1 MRVFKPKY
9 TDKRTGKIKKCQHW
23 YIGFTDNNDI
33 RRRLP
38 AFTNKRATEQA
49 AEKIGD
55 ILSSGGILSPD
66 LQRWI
71 ENIPK
76 KMRNSLV
83 KFGLIDNQ
91 RVSEN
96 LGKSL
101 SEHLT
106 DFRNSLENT
115 GRKAKYARQVTSR
128 IQFIFDKCGFRVWG
142 DIDANRVLD
151 CLASLR
157 GSDGIGERTFN
168 YYLKSTKQFCKWLI
182 KERRAIAPS
191 PIEHLSCI
199 KQTEKRRQRRAL
211 TLDEIHKLLDAAEN
225 GIAHHNMTGF
235 ERGLVYR
242 LALETGLRANEIRTL
257 TVSSFNFDG
266 RTVTVQAGYTKNKK
280 TSTLP
285 LKPQTAETLRSCLS
299 GKLPNV
305 RAFAIPDKPSK
316 MIKKDLAAAKIPYHT
331 DKGTGDF
338 HSLRHSFISS
348 LAKVG
353 VHPSVAQ
360 ALARHSTITLTMDAY
375 THTLREAEV
384 DAIKRLPDLTIRQ
397 AKKKIG

>member
-1 MRVFKPKY
+1 MKLYKPIYK
-9 TDKRTGKIKKCQHW
+9 DRDGKKKKCQHW
-23 YIGFTDNNDI
+23 YIGFTDNRQQ

-38 AFTNKRATEQA
+38 AFSNKRASEKA
-49 AEKIGD
+49 AEKIEEL
-55 ILSSGGILSPD
+55 LSSGGILSPE

-71 ENIPK
+71 ENIPE
-76 KMRNSLV
+76 KMRDGLV

-128 IQFIFDKCGFRVWG
+128 IRFIFDECGFRVWG

-157 GSDGIGERTFN
+157 GSDGIGERSFN
-168 YYLKSTKQFCKWLI
+168 YYLKSTKQFCRWLI

-191 PIEHLSCI
+191 PLEHLSCI
-199 KQTEKRRQRRAL
+199 KQTEKRIQRRAL
-211 TLDEIHKLLDAAEN
+211 TLGEIHTLLDAAEN
-225 GIAHHNMTGF
+225 GETHHNLTGY
-235 ERGLVYR
+235 ERSLVYR
-242 LALETGLRANEIRTL
+242 LALESGLRANELRSL

-266 RTVTVQAGYTKNKK
+266 RTVTVQAGYAKNKK
-280 TSTLP
+280 LSTLP
-285 LKPQTAETLRSCLS
+285 LKPQTAETLRSYLS
-299 GKLPNV
+299 GKLPHI
-305 RAFAIPDKPSK
+305 RAFAIPDKPSE
-316 MIKKDLAAAKIPYHT
+316 MIKRDLDAAKIPYRT

-348 LAKVG
+348 LARAG

-384 DAIKRLPDLTIRQ
+384 DAIKRLPDLTTKQ
-397 AKKKIG
+397 NKKIG